1 MPFPGLGGGG
11 GGVEIGDGTLIGQNV
26 VFATCNHDLDP
37 SKQRKHHFA
46 PIKIGRYVWIGA
58 NATILHGVTIGDW
71 AVVGAGAVVTR
82 DVPAMRVVAGVPA
95 KVIQVVPG
103 KMGKMGNMIKRK
115 NLEYPIVSSKRFE
128 IGFHILNH
136 WLDLRQQGKKLT
148 SFFCDNLIKNI
159 AIYGMGALGERLYN
173 ELKNSEV
180 IVKYAIDRIADQKN
194 RQDLKI
200 YSSEE
205 KTFPEIDAIVVTPV
219 QDYWAIVSFL
229 ETKTSAA
236 IVSLEDV
243 VNYCI
248 AGD

>member
-1 MPFPGLGGGG
+1 MILYDVIKKAGML
-11 GGVEIGDGTLIGQNV
+11 N
-26 VFATCNHDLDP
+26 CMNR
-37 SKQRKHHFA
+37 RK
-46 PIKIGRYVWIGA
+46 
-58 NATILHGVTIGDW
+58 TT
-71 AVVGAGAVVTR
+71 
-82 DVPAMRVVAGVPA
+82 
-95 KVIQVVPG
+95 Q
-103 KMGKMGNMIKRK
+103 
-115 NLEYPIVSSKRFE
+115 PIVSSKRFE
-128 IGFHILNH
+128 IGFHILNE

-148 SFFCDNLIKNI
+148 SFFCDNLIKSI

-173 ELKNSEV
+173 ELKDSEV

-194 RQDLKI
+194 RRDLKI